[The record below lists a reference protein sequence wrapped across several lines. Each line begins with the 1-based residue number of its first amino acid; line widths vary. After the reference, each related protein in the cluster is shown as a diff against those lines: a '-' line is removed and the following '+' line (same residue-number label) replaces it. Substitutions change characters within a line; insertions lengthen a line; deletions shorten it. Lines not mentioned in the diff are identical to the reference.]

1 MLSQRCL
8 AEHTSIGFG
17 KPLWSYCPRVRPPAC
32 NYIQKYANNH
42 RLYIYIYIYIYIG
55 GWGERVLASPP
66 QTGKSF
72 RFVRACVRA
81 TDARFSYPM
90 SLQLKKSPSAPVYFI
105 FCPAW
110 FPFCSWWWS
119 FLLKF
124 GFVALARIFYLWRYY
139 LLSLEFFKRVFE
151 ESSWREFLKRVF
163 EESVRREFSK
173 ESSWRMFLKRVL
185 EASS

>member
-1 MLSQRCL
+1 MKVRQESSPREFLKRVLQDGPCRMFLEESSLKRVSPPSPQSPYQL
-8 AEHTSIGFG
+8 QLT
-17 KPLWSYCPRVRPPAC
+17 LW
-32 NYIQKYANNH
+32 K
-42 RLYIYIYIYIYIG
+42 YIYRRLG
-55 GWGERVLASPP
+55 GESAGQPP

-90 SLQLKKSPSAPVYFI
+90 SFQLKKYPWASVSFI

-124 GFVALARIFYLWRYY
+124 GFFTLARIFYLWRSY
-139 LLSLEFFKRVFE
+139 LLVSGV
-151 ESSWREFLKRVF
+151 S
-163 EESVRREFSK
+163 
-173 ESSWRMFLKRVL
+173 
-185 EASS
+185 